1 MTENKHETN
10 NEMEE
15 LNPDM
20 SIVTLGINGLNIPI
34 KRQNPT

>member
-20 SIVTLGINGLNIPI
+20 PIVTLGIINIPI